1 MKRARLISLC
11 LSATV
16 LALFLAVCCSG
27 AGPALAS
34 TSDTQDIYY
43 ATTLDGKT
51 LAMKRY
57 RPDPSASLNTGKQP
71 VILMPGLTA
80 NINYFDIRTPEGEN
94 YSVTLPA
101 NLASWAAGDPYIQA
115 DPMKYYSLPYYLW
128 KQGYDVWLANYRGQG
143 RYPVRSEGRYGYAI
157 EELGIYDMPA
167 IVKKVY
173 AVTGKHPVWIGHSM
187 GSTMA
192 YIYLEGAKFRL
203 SYYADS
209 HVVSDSALVAER
221 NSGTGAQA
229 LKGLVDLDGPVI
241 PVGSPPS
248 VYDAA
253 IWTAL
258 SVPAYVDLQLLSSL
272 GLTGITGLVDFSSST
287 NANNIDKNVAA
298 YIQEYAVDGFSTRT
312 AAQYGDAST
321 YKKLREDY
329 KNGNPLL
336 VFPPEPSSRDGYYYY
351 SDNLSKISLPT
362 LVIADSTVDITDPG
376 DIQNF
381 YNKKTRNAKDAFYII
396 PGTAH
401 VDLVVGLNAPTEL
414 YPKISRWL
422 ESLQ

>member
-1 MKRARLISLC
+1 MRRARSIALC
-11 LSATV
+11 LSV
-16 LALFLAVCCSG
+16 VVMALFLTVCGKAETAS
-27 AGPALAS
+27 AGTADARE
-34 TSDTQDIYY
+34 IYY
-43 ATTLDGKT
+43 VTTTDGIV

-57 RPDPSASLNTGKQP
+57 RPDSNASMNIGKQP

-80 NINYFDIRTPEGEN
+80 NINYFDIRTPAGEN
-94 YSVTLPA
+94 YNVKLPA

-143 RYPVRSEGRYGYAI
+143 RYPVKSGGRYGYAI
-157 EELGIYDMPA
+157 DELGIYDMPA

-173 AVTGKHPVWIGHSM
+173 EVTGKHPVWIGHSM

-192 YIYLEGAKFRL
+192 YMYLQGAKFRVA
-203 SYYADS
+203 SYADS

-221 NSGTGAQA
+221 NNGTGKQA

-248 VYDAA
+248 IFDAA

-258 SVPAYVDLQLLSSL
+258 SVPSYVDLQLLSSL

-287 NANNIDKNVAA
+287 NANNIDKNVAD
-298 YIQEYAVDGFSTRT
+298 YIQKYAVDGFSTRT

-321 YKKLREDY
+321 NKKLREDY

-336 VFPPEPSSRDGYYYY
+336 VFPPKPRTGDGYYYY

-362 LVIADSTVDITDPG
+362 LIIADSTVDITDPN

-381 YNKKTRNAKDAFYII
+381 YNKKSRNAKDAFYII

-414 YPKISRWL
+414 YPKIGHWL